1 MISLTVDISTLASNI
16 LNLQIMTKKNL
27 LVPIAIFLALIST
40 VNAQQDAQYTQYMFN
55 TMSVNP
61 AYAGSRGQF
70 SAAALYRSQWV
81 GLDGAPE
88 TFTLNLHSPIR
99 NSRLGYGVSVIQ
111 DNIGDGVVSETYF
124 DAIVSYTIDVSLEG
138 KLSFGLKAGGNLL
151 NLDFNGL
158 RNFDLEP
165 VSIDNI
171 ENRFSPNIGLGLYY
185 HTNKFYAGLS
195 APNILE
201 TEHFDNARTDANSA
215 QFLSK
220 ERINFY
226 FITGYVFDLNGN
238 LKFKPALLTKVVG
251 GAPLQLDMSASFL
264 FNDKFSFGAAYR
276 WDAALSGLVG
286 FQITDQLMLGLAYDR
301 ETTAL
306 GGSQFNDGSFEV
318 FLRFELVKSFQKLVS
333 PRFF

>member
-1 MISLTVDISTLASNI
+1 MKIYKKLLAP
-16 LNLQIMTKKNL
+16 LFVL
-27 LVPIAIFLALIST
+27 LVVVTT

-70 SAAALYRSQWV
+70 SAAALYRSQWI
-81 GLDGAPE
+81 GLDGAPK
-88 TFTLNLHSPIR
+88 TATLNLHSPIR
-99 NSRLGYGVSVIQ
+99 NSKLGYGLSIVK
-111 DNIGDGVVSETYF
+111 DDIGDGVVSETYF
-124 DAIVSYTIDVSLEG
+124 DAVVSYTVDVSLDG
-138 KLSFGLKAGGNLL
+138 KLSFGLKAGGNFL
-151 NLDFNGL
+151 NLDFSGL

-165 VSIDNI
+165 VDTDNI
-171 ENRFSPNIGLGLYY
+171 ENRFSPNVGVGIYY

-195 APNILE
+195 APNLLQ
-201 TEHFDNARTDANSA
+201 TEYFDSSRADANSV

-226 FITGYVFDLNGN
+226 LITGYVFDLGGN
-238 LKFKPALLTKVVG
+238 FKFKPALLTKVVG
-251 GAPLQLDMSASFL
+251 GAPLQIDASATFL

-276 WDAALSGLVG
+276 WDAAVSALVG
-286 FQITDQLMLGLAYDR
+286 FQINDQFMLGLAYDR

-306 GGSQFNDGSFEV
+306 GGRQFNDGSFEV
-318 FLRFELVKSFQKLVS
+318 FLRFELVRSFQKLVS

>member
-1 MISLTVDISTLASNI
+1 MMIY
-16 LNLQIMTKKNL
+16 KKL
-27 LVPIAIFLALIST
+27 LVPLVVLLGFISTTT

-55 TMSVNP
+55 TMTVNP

-81 GLDGAPE
+81 GLDGSPE

-99 NSRLGYGVSVIQ
+99 NSKLGYGLSVVK
-111 DNIGDGVVSETYF
+111 DNIGDGVVSETYL
-124 DAIVSYTIDVSLEG
+124 DAIISYTIDVSLDG
-138 KLSFGLKAGGNLL
+138 KLSFGLKAGGNFL

-158 RNFDLEP
+158 RNFDTEP
-165 VSIDNI
+165 VNVDNI
-171 ENRFSPNIGLGLYY
+171 ENKFSPNVGLGIYY
-185 HTNKFYAGLS
+185 HTNRFYAGLS
-195 APNILE
+195 APNLLQ
-201 TEHFDNARTDANSA
+201 TEHFDNSQSGSNSV

-226 FITGYVFDLNGN
+226 LITGYVFDLGGN

-251 GAPLQLDMSASFL
+251 GAPLQVDASASFL

-276 WDAALSGLVG
+276 WDAAISALVG
-286 FQITDQLMLGLAYDR
+286 FQISDQLMLGLAYDR
-301 ETTAL
+301 ETTEL
-306 GGSQFNDGSFEV
+306 GATQFNDGSFEI